1 MIAIIWAAIRAYWRP
16 LAVAAGLLAMAAGIG
31 WYGHSRYQ
39 DGRADE
45 RADAELAAAQQYA
58 RQAEALNAQVAALQS
73 KIEALENDHPK
84 IITQYKDRIVRVPLP
99 ADCVIDDG
107 RLHDIQSAIRA
118 ANSAR

>member
-1 MIAIIWAAIRAYWRP
+1 MIWPLIRVYWRP
-16 LAVAAGLLAMAAGIG
+16 LAIAAVLLTAAAGIG

-45 RADAELAAAQQYA
+45 RAAAELAAAQQYA
-58 RQAEALNAQVAALQS
+58 RQAEALNAQVAGLQS

-84 IITQYKDRIVRVPLP
+84 IITRYRDRIVRVPLP

-107 RLHDIQSAIRA
+107 RLHDIQDAIRA
-118 ANSAR
+118 ANAAR